1 MGIMLLRYLS
11 ERIMERWESLM
22 ITIIRETL
30 RIHLITVIVIIII
43 RKHIVEEKGDSLI
56 CPYIKKG

>member
-1 MGIMLLRYLS
+1 MGTMLLRYLS

-30 RIHLITVIVIIII
+30 RIHLITVIVIIK
-43 RKHIVEEKGDSLI
+43 KHNI
-56 CPYIKKG
+56 

>member
-1 MGIMLLRYLS
+1 MGTMLLRYLS

-30 RIHLITVIVIIII
+30 RIHLITVIVII